1 MDGFCGVISGPPK
14 LCPQSSSVPKVI
26 LTVVRSKSLVEE
38 FSIKIYHPYMLI
50 IILQQR
56 PANNGVGGAVI
67 LGITLNYLMRVQSY
81 AANLK
86 LWRCY

>member
-1 MDGFCGVISGPPK
+1 
-14 LCPQSSSVPKVI
+14 
-26 LTVVRSKSLVEE
+26 
-38 FSIKIYHPYMLI
+38 MLI